1 MEEQILFSFIKLDL
15 VQFATFEA
23 DYIDDEMPLDLS
35 SSFLFTYSSDDVV
48 CCTTTVV
55 ITKANNPVLKAELNS
70 YFKIRLTSA
79 AFLTKDDCVVLP
91 TVLMAPFVSPG
102 YGSMRGV
109 IFAKTMGTPLEK
121 IILPPNDVQ
130 YIFTY
135 PAKFINNLFAVM
147 GNQQENQT
155 DKVIENI
162 SCHCHECDCGNAT
175 ATITEEQDNRRISGL
190 I

>member
-35 SSFLFTYSSDDVV
+35 SSFLFVYSSDDVV

-91 TVLMAPFVSPG
+91 TVLMAPFVSLG

-109 IFAKTMGTPLEK
+109 IYAKTMGL
-121 IILPPNDVQ
+121 LWRR
-130 YIFTY
+130 
-135 PAKFINNLFAVM
+135 LFFHPM
-147 GNQQENQT
+147 MCSIYLHIRLN
-155 DKVIENI
+155 
-162 SCHCHECDCGNAT
+162 S
-175 ATITEEQDNRRISGL
+175 
-190 I
+190 